1 MPLPGPPCC
10 PAHKAVTRPSL
21 PEQRSGLAKVT
32 WPAQCLSPPPFRPEA
47 VSSWRSWGCSRRGS
61 PQRGPLFL
69 PPSGSAAGS
78 CLFRISYISSP
89 SSLSNGHHRPWS
101 PMVTKGDVGVP
112 TGLGPFPVPLGGALL
127 SALGPSRHLGW
138 LTGLSGGWG
147 LRLALGTQA
156 AQAASRAGAGLT
168 VPISAAYLTC
178 LFLCLIHSLRPRTK
192 RSASRKAKGGTCR

>member
-69 PPSGSAAGS
+69 PLSGSAAGS

-127 SALGPSRHLGW
+127 SALGSRPFRA
-138 LTGLSGGWG
+138 S
-147 LRLALGTQA
+147 RLADGPVRRLGLE
-156 AQAASRAGAGLT
+156 AGAWHPGG
-168 VPISAAYLTC
+168 PRRPAEPGRGSRSP
-178 LFLCLIHSLRPRTK
+178 FLQRI
-192 RSASRKAKGGTCR
+192 